1 MSSEVEDALKRIQH
15 MKDVH
20 GTIIINAEGTPVK
33 TTLDDSTTLQYAALI
48 HQLTATAK
56 GTIREMDPQND
67 LTFLRIRSKKHEIM
81 VSPEKGF
88 MLIVVQNITEEK

>member
-1 MSSEVEDALKRIQH
+1 MITHISFLFK
-15 MKDVH
+15 
-20 GTIIINAEGTPVK
+20 GTPVK

-81 VSPEKGF
+81 VSPGKYSCG
-88 MLIVVQNITEEK
+88 VSQ